1 LEKEAR
7 EYQTRYVAAA
17 APSNLTS
24 SSTSSNRSS
33 NTFTAAA
40 NMQQQQQ
47 QQQQQQRMTTRRLTR
62 RQSSMHKFNS
72 VVQKLHENNSSDW
85 AKQNCHFCGRC
96 RPLKERYTCQ
106 NQYCSLQGQRVKYM
120 CKLCYEHQ
128 ENYFAARGLDVK
140 NIFGDV
146 HSPEWYCPACILWED
161 EYMPFPGMCC
171 CCK

>member
-146 HSPEWYCPACILWED
+146 HSPEWSLPTINLLHDTMNQYDTMFLSW
-161 EYMPFPGMCC
+161 
-171 CCK
+171 